1 MWKYFF
7 LFLYISFSFS
17 EVQGQEKDSL
27 NIRENKELEKAIV
40 KTKNSGILETE
51 VGGLSLTK
59 KELEKLPLFLGERDP
74 FKALQLLPGIQ
85 SSGDGN
91 GIYVRG
97 GGIDQN
103 LITLDDIPIY
113 NVSHLFGFF
122 SVFNTN
128 TIQKI
133 DIHKGGMPA
142 NFGGR
147 ISSVIAI
154 TTENGNLKRWKVD
167 GNIGILAATL
177 TFQGPIKKDTS
188 SLLFSMRRT
197 YVDLLQNIFIG
208 NNSNFQSNYYF
219 YDINFKYFHR
229 INAKNKL
236 YLTGFM
242 GADYFLYN
250 DTKDKTFSNE
260 INWGTKLLSAKLIH
274 TINEKASLSITQ
286 GVTNYQMN
294 FGASIYSYSF
304 NLLSSTKDYV
314 SKIEYLWNN
323 SKRST
328 WRIGV
333 DNTYHIVSP
342 NNFQANGG
350 EAKFNY
356 SDLKKLNSNEA
367 AFYISNEFKIH
378 PKIEIS
384 AGLRIS
390 WFMQL
395 GPFTRYDYSKGYGLK
410 DSTYYGSSAIV
421 SNFVNPEPRISACYT
436 VSPNASIKAGFSQ
449 NYQYIHLAPV
459 SSISLP
465 TDVWV
470 PSSSIIKPQM
480 GRQFSI
486 GYYKQFPKKKVETS
500 VEVYYKKMNNLI
512 EYKEGVLSLIK
523 LQSNYDDNFYFGK
536 GQSYGIEFFAKKTM
550 GKTTGWI
557 GYTLS
562 KSTRNF
568 NDIENGKTFYAKNDR
583 RHDLAFVFN
592 YEMSPRI
599 SFSCI
604 FTYKTGNA
612 MTIPL
617 SRYFLQGNIVNTY
630 SPKNSYRIPPYHR
643 ADISMTYQF
652 KKTEKK
658 ESSIN
663 LSIYNVYGRQNPF
676 YMYFETTGDL
686 TKFSIETK
694 VKQVSLFTI
703 LPSISY
709 KFCF

>member
-1 MWKYFF
+1 MLKYFF
-7 LFLYISFSFS
+7 LFLFILFSFS
-17 EVQGQEKDSL
+17 KLQAQEKDSL
-27 NIRENKELEKAIV
+27 TIENSKELENAIV
-40 KTKNSGILETE
+40 KTKNSGILDAEI
-51 VGGLSLTK
+51 GGMTLTK
-59 KELEKLPLFLGERDP
+59 KEIERLPFFLGERDP
-74 FKALQLLPGIQ
+74 IKAMQLLPGIQ

-97 GGIDQN
+97 GGMDQN
-103 LITLDDIPIY
+103 LITLDDIPLY

-122 SVFNTN
+122 SVFNAN
-128 TIQKI
+128 TIQKLE
-133 DIHKGGMPA
+133 IHKGAMPA

-147 ISSVIAI
+147 ISSVVAI
-154 TTENGNLKRWKVD
+154 TTENGNLNRWKID

-177 TFQGPIKKDTS
+177 TVQGPIKKDTS

-197 YVDLLQNIFIG
+197 YVDLLKNIFDRRT
-208 NNSNFQSNYYF
+208 SNFESDYYF
-219 YDINFKYFHR
+219 YDLNFKYFHR
-229 INAKNKL
+229 INSKNKL

-250 DTKDKTFSNE
+250 DRKEKTFSNE
-260 INWGTKLLSAKLIH
+260 IDWGTKLLSAKLVH
-274 TINEKASLSITQ
+274 TFNEKSSLQLTV
-286 GVTNYQMN
+286 GVTDYKMN

-304 NLLSSTKDYV
+304 NLFSTTKDYV
-314 SKIEYLWNN
+314 SKLEYLMQP

-328 WRIGV
+328 WRIGI
-333 DNTYHIVSP
+333 DNTLHNISP

-350 EAKFNY
+350 NAKFNY
-356 SDLKKLNSNEA
+356 SDVKKLNANEGA
-367 AFYISNEFKIH
+367 IYITNEYKITQ
-378 PKIEIS
+378 KLDVSVGFRIS
-384 AGLRIS
+384 A
-390 WFMQL
+390 FTQF

-410 DSTYYGSSAIV
+410 DSIIYPANTIV
-421 SNFVNPEPRISACYT
+421 SNYVSPEPRFSVSYA
-436 VSPNASIKAGFSQ
+436 VSPLASYKAGFSQ
-449 NYQYIHLAPV
+449 NYQYVHLAPV

-465 TDVWV
+465 TDVWI
-470 PSSSIIKPQM
+470 PSSSIVKPQI
-480 GRQFSI
+480 GRQYSV
-486 GYYKQFPKKKVETS
+486 GYFRSFPKQNIETS
-500 VEVYYKKMNNLI
+500 VETYYKKMDNLI
-512 EYKEGVLSLIK
+512 EYREGVLSLIK
-523 LQSNYDDNFYFGK
+523 LQSNYDDNFFFGS
-536 GQSYGIEFFAKKTM
+536 GQSYGIEFFAKKTS
-550 GKTTGWI
+550 GKVTGWF

-568 NDIENGKTFYAKNDR
+568 KDIENGATFYAKNDR
-583 RHDLAFVFN
+583 RHDLAFVLN

-630 SPKNSYRIPPYHR
+630 SPKNSYRIPAYHR
-643 ADISMTYQF
+643 ADVSMTYLL
-652 KKTEKK
+652 KKSETK
-658 ESSIN
+658 ESSLN
-663 LSIYNVYGRQNPF
+663 FSVYNVYGRQNPF

-709 KFCF
+709 KFTF